1 MIEFSPVIPHWRLKG
16 KFVYSFVMKFNFQ
29 YWESVQFFLSFRSRV
44 ANLVSVSILV
54 FNCTELPFERCTVK
68 WSQLS
73 FHLSFPIGNSKF
85 NPKSKKKNYSK
96 SQCCRKLQFKSW
108 FNNTKLA
115 RQDIFNLFAGQKAVS
130 FTISVCNPIFL
141 IAKIKLIQFPDY
153 SFCCRD
159 ICRNIQVQE
168 KNCLKS

>member
-85 NPKSKKKNYSK
+85 NPKGNIILLCCLWRYLSPRKNYSK

-115 RQDIFNLFAGQKAVS
+115 SLRDKGS
-130 FTISVCNPIFL
+130 FIYHLCV
-141 IAKIKLIQFPDY
+141 
-153 SFCCRD
+153 
-159 ICRNIQVQE
+159 
-168 KNCLKS
+168 